1 MILKNSPNCQ
11 VRDLANISHYTI
23 YLVIMFVG
31 LKFWKVGSRKL
42 YAVKESDLKDKKR
55 MSSVINI
62 SSSSS
67 DEELIT
73 PFAKRKRTTEYVKL
87 SNLSS
92 ELRELKIALTKSLRS
107 LTI

>member
-1 MILKNSPNCQ
+1 
-11 VRDLANISHYTI
+11 
-23 YLVIMFVG
+23 MFVG

-62 SSSSS
+62 SSSS